1 MRTGPSTIAAVVLAV
16 TVVAGVMVVSTGKT
30 DDLPVS
36 TDTTTETATSAV
48 APSATTI
55 AEPVAT
61 TTTAVVEPTTTS
73 TTSTTSTTIAGTAAD
88 DLAVFFARA
97 AELDRALT
105 AAADSINANMTENE
119 MVVRQATVDLVQ
131 TTRGLVKD
139 TEAAV
144 PAGLGP
150 DLLRATLPVFSD
162 LVSRSY
168 AMAAWERLPLPG
180 YETIP
185 LVETNVVSC
194 LNHGSEAAARYSA
207 DMAALRELARSSPPV
222 VDVAPDSRAAESV
235 ALHLANIE
243 HGNRC
248 CEGCGGF
255 IVTELAEITYA
266 DDPQIDPQTG
276 ARTDGH
282 INGIPFQAD
291 YAVGLGWTFEIFAG

>member
-1 MRTGPSTIAAVVLAV
+1 MRTGPSTIVAVVLAI
-16 TVVAGVMVVSTGKT
+16 TVVAGVMVLSTGKT
-30 DDLPVS
+30 DDQPVS
-36 TDTTTETATSAV
+36 TDATTETATSAV
-48 APSATTI
+48 ATSATTI
-55 AEPVAT
+55 AEPT
-61 TTTAVVEPTTTS
+61 TTTTTVVEPTTTS
-73 TTSTTSTTIAGTAAD
+73 TTSSTSTTIAGTATE

-119 MVVRQATVDLVQ
+119 IVVRQATVDLVQ
-131 TTRGLVKD
+131 TTRGLVQD
-139 TEAAV
+139 VEAAV
-144 PAGLGP
+144 PAGLDP

-168 AMAAWERLPLPG
+168 AMAAWERLPLSG
-180 YETIP
+180 DETIS
-185 LVETNVVSC
+185 LLETNVVTC
-194 LNHGSEAAARYSA
+194 LNHGSEAAARYPA
-207 DMAALRELARSSPPV
+207 DVTALRELARSSPPV

-235 ALHLANIE
+235 ALQLANIE

-255 IVTELAEITYA
+255 IVTELAEISYA
-266 DDPQIDPQTG
+266 DDPQIDPQSG